1 MNAISTYDKAAM
13 VCASILCGHTC
24 AIIERLYLDNFFVDK
39 DVGFFRVSFVQD
51 LQELLTVHE
60 VHWIAKPAPEATISF
75 SPLSKSGKEGREGEE
90 EGLPLLNSSE

>member
-1 MNAISTYDKAAM
+1 MDAISTYDNAAM

-24 AIIERLYLDNFFVDK
+24 AIVERLYLDNFFVDK
-39 DVGFFRVSFVQD
+39 DIGFFRVSLVQD

-75 SPLSKSGKEGREGEE
+75 RPLSKSEREGKGG
-90 EGLPLLNSSE
+90 EGGTTFVGYF